1 MINSPP
7 NTPIPGGERNVYS
20 VSRLNL
26 EAQGLLEGSFPLVW
40 LEGELSNLSRPGSGH
55 LYFSLKDDRA
65 QVNAA
70 MFRNRNQMLRF
81 QPRNGLQVLV
91 RARISLYVPRGNFQL
106 IIEHMEEAGEGRLR
120 QQFEMLKE
128 KLRAEGLFDPERKR
142 PLPAMPRQIGLIT
155 SPSGAAVRDILQV
168 LQRRCPQIP
177 VLVYPAAVQGR
188 DAPGQLRAALALA
201 NARQDCDVLILARGG
216 GSLEDLWAFNDEQ
229 LARDVAA
236 SAIPVVSAVG
246 HEIDTGLTDFAA
258 DLRAPTP
265 SAAAEL
271 VGPDLSLSGELL
283 RTLQRRLVRQM
294 RQQLALATE
303 RVTALSRRIRHPNQ
317 QLEQYAQQLDELD
330 ARLRR
335 QLKHQLAMQ
344 HQRQHQLGQRLRAQN
359 PAARVQRHRLHLDS
373 LTRRLRLPAPRALQ
387 DAQRTLGQLGQRLQT
402 ASPLATLARGY
413 SITFVDDASGSDAL
427 RSVRDVTPG
436 ARLRT
441 RLVDGDILS
450 EVLEVPDAPSD
461 GA

>member
-1 MINSPP
+1 MKSD
-7 NTPIPGGERNVYS
+7 IPGGERHVYS

-70 MFRNRNQMLRF
+70 MFRGRNQRLRF
-81 QPRNGLQVLV
+81 TPRNGQQVLV
-91 RARISLYVPRGNFQL
+91 RARITLYVPRGSFQL
-106 IIEHMEEAGEGRLR
+106 VVEHMEEAGEGQLR
-120 QQFEMLKE
+120 QQFEALKA
-128 KLRAEGLFDPERKR
+128 KLDAEGLFAAERKR
-142 PLPAMPRQIGLIT
+142 PLPPMPRQIGLIT

-168 LQRRCPQIP
+168 LGRRCPQIP
-177 VLVYPAAVQGR
+177 VLIYPSAVQGR
-188 DAPGQLRAALALA
+188 EAPGQLRAALALA
-201 NARQDCDVLILARGG
+201 NARRDCDVLILTRGG

-246 HEIDTGLTDFAA
+246 HEIDVGLTDFAA

-271 VGPDLSLSGELL
+271 VGPDLSLAAEQL
-283 RTLQRRLVRQM
+283 RAARRRLVRQM
-294 RQQLALATE
+294 QQQLVRQEE
-303 RVTALSRRIRHPNQ
+303 RFTALRRRLRHPSQ

-330 ARLRR
+330 GRLRR
-335 QLKHQLAMQ
+335 QLTHQLALHGQ
-344 HQRQHQLGQRLRAQN
+344 QLRQLGQRLRAQSPAALLQRRQQQLQGLQKRLQR
-359 PAARVQRHRLHLDS
+359 PAARAVQDN
-373 LTRRLRLPAPRALQ
+373 
-387 DAQRTLGQLGQRLQT
+387 QRTLAQLGQRLHT

-413 SITFVDDASGSDAL
+413 SITFLGETA
-427 RSVRDVTPG
+427 VRTVAAVAPG
-436 ARLRT
+436 DTLRT
-441 RLVDGDILS
+441 RLQDGDITTTVTS
-450 EVLEVPDAPSD
+450 VHPNQS
-461 GA
+461 